1 MSISCPADR
10 SQGLPSQIATA
21 AASGLPPIPENP
33 IPAADKQLIDKQ
45 LSAKPKFSPPVMQ
58 ETLYNFLLDL
68 VRKQPPEKVLL
79 EFKYLFIAPA
89 NPNKSETRH
98 TLHKII
104 FTEDPETFH
113 NLLKR
118 SCYILVNNW
127 NATRQP
133 HAIQSLLELF
143 ADQSIYQKTASIQL
157 RRLRRRLQNFLDS
170 QDFQDLKLF
179 AGGYDYLNE
188 GPWAQRYASY
198 LLVSQYANSHN
209 PVEQRQAALA
219 ASKQLKEK
227 FKFDLAMYT
236 ARVQQTVPQAKPNE
250 NPTDLGDEAAQLIQ
264 ELVKKRGFFNYQDLA
279 NIFLQQTQPLSYID
293 FKPSLLR
300 YLLFSLDNK
309 HMMAQLRKH
318 FASTLNSLYPQYH
331 QVRLN
336 DTLLHRTCNR
346 LIEALTT
353 DRTGQPTLLFGLFI
367 VQEQVLTLAIL
378 LLKLI
383 LICRQARTHLELC
396 IAKLIQHYEDAP
408 RESCEGLIRFL
419 EVHNLVMTI
428 HADDM
433 NFNLL
438 NMQNGHVNGH
448 KPEPRTGRRIF
459 SQRRADAS

>member
-1 MSISCPADR
+1 
-10 SQGLPSQIATA
+10 
-21 AASGLPPIPENP
+21 
-33 IPAADKQLIDKQ
+33 
-45 LSAKPKFSPPVMQ
+45 MQ

-68 VRKQPPEKVLL
+68 VRKQPPDTVLL
-79 EFKYLFIAPA
+79 EFKALFIAPV
-89 NPNKSETRH
+89 NPKKSETRR
-98 TLHKII
+98 TLHRII
-104 FTEDPETFH
+104 FTDDPETFH

-133 HAIQSLLELF
+133 QAIQSLLELF
-143 ADQSIYQKTASIQL
+143 ADEAIYQQTASAQL

-170 QDFQDLKLF
+170 QDFQDLQLF
-179 AGGYDYLNE
+179 AGKYEYRDE
-188 GPWAQRYASY
+188 GPWTQRYASY
-198 LLVSQYANSHN
+198 LLVSQYANNRN

-236 ARVQQTVPQAKPNE
+236 ARVQQSVPQAKANE
-250 NPTDLGDEAAQLIQ
+250 NPTDLGDEADRLIQ

-279 NIFLQQTQPLSYID
+279 NIFLQQTQPLTYLD
-293 FKPSLLR
+293 FKPSLQR

-309 HMMAQLRKH
+309 HLAIQLKKQL
-318 FASTLNSLYPQYH
+318 TPILNALYPQYH

-336 DTLLHRTCNR
+336 DALLQRTCNR
-346 LIEALTT
+346 LIEALTS
-353 DRTGQPTLLFGLFI
+353 DRTGKPTMLFGLFI
-367 VQEQVLTLAIL
+367 IQEQVLALAIL

-383 LICRQARTHLELC
+383 LVCRQARTHVELC
-396 IAKLIQHYEDAP
+396 LAKLIQHYEDAP
-408 RESCEGLIRFL
+408 RDSCQVLIRFL

-438 NMQNGHVNGH
+438 NMQNGHTNGH
-448 KPEPRTGRRIF
+448 NPEHRPVRRIF
-459 SQRRADAS
+459 SQRREDAS